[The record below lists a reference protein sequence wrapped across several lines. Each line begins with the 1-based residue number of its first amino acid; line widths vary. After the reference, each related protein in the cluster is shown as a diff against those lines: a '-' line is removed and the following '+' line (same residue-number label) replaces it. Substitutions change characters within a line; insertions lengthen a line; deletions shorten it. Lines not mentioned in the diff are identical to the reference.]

1 MSGEDRAGC
10 SVQRASHDETMKT
23 YANTAKTAKRAKILP
38 SFCIFF
44 VGSSILLDF
53 FAKYI
58 MKLLTQ
64 PRVLSS
70 NKRPR
75 SKCPP
80 GGASLLYVGGLDHIR
95 AGTEQYEH
103 SSKTG
108 EVSRRTLTGQSCN
121 YMTTLLYL
129 SLLTSTFT
137 QCHIICLKLN

>member
-10 SVQRASHDETMKT
+10 SVQRASHDETILHYT
-23 YANTAKTAKRAKILP
+23 NTAKTAKRAKILLK
-38 SFCIFF
+38 FCIFF
-44 VGSSILLDF
+44 LGSSILLDF
-53 FAKYI
+53 FAKYV
-58 MKLLTQ
+58 MLTQ

-75 SKCPP
+75 SKCWPG
-80 GGASLLYVGGLDHIR
+80 GGASLLYVGGLDHMR
-95 AGTEQYEH
+95 ASTEQYEH